1 MNTKQ
6 ELRALGENIV
16 YLRAVDVA
24 DLPDDVRAEAAE
36 VATDTLFAV
45 HNTEGEQVALVAS
58 ADVASHL
65 AKVNELQLVTLQ

>member
-16 YLRAVDVA
+16 YLRPVDVA

-36 VATDTLFAV
+36 VATKTLFAV

-65 AKVNELQLVTLQ
+65 AKANELQLVTLQ